1 MTFSPLRSRRGNL
14 GIGAA
19 LLLLLCTGG
28 CQYLGALLS
37 RVVDDPPIPAEYVP
51 TREEMLVLIE
61 DSHNPDLIGIIGD
74 RVMSDVVK
82 NLSAHKVNQIIEP
95 RKLFDFRSEH
105 LDQYRQMPILAL
117 AHAMGARQV
126 LYADVISFNVSAPIG
141 SETAKGTITAH
152 VKVIDAQTGET
163 RWPQDA
169 GPRIITVETPT
180 VALKNGSLE
189 PLNDYIVDRL
199 SKGIAELFYSH
210 SPLTN
215 RPTEEKE

>member
-1 MTFSPLRSRRGNL
+1 M
-14 GIGAA
+14 
-19 LLLLLCTGG
+19 LLLMACAGG

-37 RVVDDPPIPAEYVP
+37 KVVDDPPVPAEYVP

-74 RVMSDVVK
+74 RMMSDVAK
-82 NLSAHKVNQIIEP
+82 NLSLHKVDQIVP
-95 RKLFDFRSEH
+95 PTKLFDFRSAH
-105 LDQYRQMPILAL
+105 LDQFRQMSILAL

-126 LYADVISFNVSAPIG
+126 LYVDVISFNVTAPIA
-141 SETAKGTITAH
+141 SQTAKGAITAH

-169 GPRIITVETPT
+169 GPKIITVESPT
-180 VALKNGSLE
+180 MPLKGDGSLE

-199 SKGIAELFYSH
+199 SERISELFYSH
-210 SPLTN
+210 PPITDDQS
-215 RPTEEKE
+215 EEKN